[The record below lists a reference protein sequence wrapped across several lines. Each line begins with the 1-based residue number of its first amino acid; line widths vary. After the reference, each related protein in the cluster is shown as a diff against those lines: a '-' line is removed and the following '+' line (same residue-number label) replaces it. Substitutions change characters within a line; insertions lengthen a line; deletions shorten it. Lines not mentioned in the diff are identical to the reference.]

1 MFSRSSKPTPPG
13 VPSNP
18 SRAQAKEKP
27 AAPSVISSDMRIV
40 GDLKSKGETQID
52 GIVDGDINSHV
63 LLVGDAAKITGEIV
77 ADTVRIHGSVN
88 GEIKARS
95 VILAST
101 ANVVGNIL
109 HENITIEKGAHL
121 EGHLTRM
128 AEKEIKS
135 SVEARINLVGSG
147 SQSGSSAPSVA
158 APSGAMPTATAKS

>member
-13 VPSNP
+13 AANNP
-18 SRAQAKEKP
+18 SKNQAKDKP

-40 GDLKSKGETQID
+40 GDLNSKGETQID
-52 GIVDGDINSHV
+52 GIVEGDINSHV
-63 LLVGDAAKITGEIV
+63 LLVGESAKITGEIM

-101 ANVVGNIL
+101 SNVVGNIL

-128 AEKEIKS
+128 AEKEVKATM
-135 SVEARINLVGSG
+135 ETRINLVGGG
-147 SQSGSSAPSVA
+147 SQAGSPQ
-158 APSGAMPTATAKS
+158 PSGVMPTATAKS